1 MNEIEKLQEEIWRL
15 QREKEARERRGDY
28 GKETRELHI
37 KILKLEK
44 KLKKMIESKQ
54 SQ

>member
-1 MNEIEKLQEEIWRL
+1 MDEIERLQEEIWRL

-28 GKETRELHI
+28 GKEPKELHI

-44 KLKKMIESKQ
+44 RLRRMVESKQ
-54 SQ
+54 NR